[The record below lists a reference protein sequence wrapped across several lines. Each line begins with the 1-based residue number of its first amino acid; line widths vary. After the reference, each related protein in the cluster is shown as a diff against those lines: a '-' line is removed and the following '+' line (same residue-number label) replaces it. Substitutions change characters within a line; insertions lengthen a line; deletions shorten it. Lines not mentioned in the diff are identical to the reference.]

1 MEVVKFFFYYCHG
14 VAMNI
19 LIDISIGFHVEP
31 PALGADHLF
40 LCFPINT
47 KLLYF
52 NMILIF
58 IFFYLWTFVHT
69 YVGHLFSCSVN
80 CPFWFFAHFLFFLIH
95 LCQLLVFTGFPGGSD
110 SKESASNV
118 GDLGLIPG
126 SGRSPGEGI
135 GNPLHH
141 SCLGNPMD
149 RGAWQTT
156 VHGVA
161 NSWTQLND

>member
-1 MEVVKFFFYYCHG
+1 MNMEVVKFFFYYCHG

-58 IFFYLWTFVHT
+58 IFFTFE
-69 YVGHLFSCSVN
+69 HLFIHMLAIC
-80 CPFWFFAHFLFFLIH
+80 FL
-95 LCQLLVFTGFPGGSD
+95 V
-110 SKESASNV
+110 V
-118 GDLGLIPG
+118 
-126 SGRSPGEGI
+126 
-135 GNPLHH
+135 
-141 SCLGNPMD
+141 
-149 RGAWQTT
+149 
-156 VHGVA
+156 
-161 NSWTQLND
+161 